1 MNLPQLCRDARTW
14 LAEEQRRRAE
24 EERQEMERLRE
35 ELEKEKDLRRGQRRK
50 RAVPLPDR
58 SDEPDECLLDAG
70 DDPLPPVGLAFF
82 YFFLPTK
89 ETSLLYSITFYLVT

>member
-1 MNLPQLCRDARTW
+1 M
-14 LAEEQRRRAE
+14 AEEQRRRAE